1 MIKAK
6 TLFVIDDDAIYQLI
20 TQKELE
26 QHGPHITCKN
36 YYNGASALQAL
47 QELPEPPA
55 IILLDLNMPIMDGW
69 EFLEAY
75 QQLPTS
81 LTQHIQLYVVSS
93 SIDYRDIDRAKENPL
108 VSDFIIKPITS
119 TNFSQILQ

>member
-1 MIKAK
+1 MTKAK

-26 QHGPHITCKN
+26 QHGPHITCKS